1 MDGVGTN
8 PRRSYL
14 RSGFPAAPAPHE
26 PAGTLARDR
35 SYIETG
41 KSHRPGSVSMRSSGG
56 FHGRRIQK
64 TGGSTFIVSL
74 PKNWVV
80 SRGLG
85 PGDVLFFTP
94 RADGS
99 LTIFPESTASAE
111 SERRLVE
118 VSNDVDREHLFR
130 RLIAEYI
137 AGYPLLEIRTTGRM
151 NARTREVVRNFAQ
164 RMIGPEILEETAE
177 SVILQDVVGANP
189 LPIPSIIRREHQ
201 MVRAMQADA
210 MAAFRE
216 RDASI
221 AKDVVERDWE
231 VDRLHWFLEK
241 QVTSALRDARIL
253 ASLDLTLPE
262 CSTYLL
268 ASRVL
273 ERIADHAVR
282 IAETV
287 SILGKEPPPPKIV
300 EALDRMAARAAAAL
314 VDALD
319 SLDSRNIKK
328 ANEVIDAAKQLTRDR
343 DQILHE
349 LASKRGALAVGL
361 AYVLESLERAAFYAS
376 DLAEIAINR
385 AVESPPRPEA
395 PAVRAVRTGAV
406 T

>member
-1 MDGVGTN
+1 
-8 PRRSYL
+8 
-14 RSGFPAAPAPHE
+14 
-26 PAGTLARDR
+26 
-35 SYIETG
+35 
-41 KSHRPGSVSMRSSGG
+41 MRASGG

-74 PKNWVV
+74 PKNWVT
-80 SRGLG
+80 SRGLAA
-85 PGDVLFFTP
+85 GDVLYFTP

-99 LTIFPESTASAE
+99 LTVFPESAAASE
-111 SERRLVE
+111 VERRVVPVTNE
-118 VSNDVDREHLFR
+118 MDREHLFR

-137 AGYPLLEIRTTGRM
+137 AGYPLLEVRTEGRM
-151 NARTREVVRNFAQ
+151 SARTRQVVRNFAQ

-189 LPIPSIIRREHQ
+189 LPIPSIVRRMHQ

-210 MAAFRE
+210 MAAFRA
-216 RDASI
+216 RDDAI
-221 AKDVVERDWE
+221 ARDVVERDWE

-253 ASLDLTLPE
+253 ATLDLTLPE

-287 SILGKEPPPPKIV
+287 TLLGREVTPEKLVAEL
-300 EALDRMAARAAAAL
+300 ERMSERAATCL
-314 VDALD
+314 SDALD
-319 SLDSRNIKK
+319 SLDARDIEK
-328 ANEVIDAAKQLTRDR
+328 ANEVIDAAEQVTRER
-343 DQILHE
+343 AHVLRE
-349 LASKRGALAVGL
+349 LASKRGRLAVGV
-361 AYVLESLERAAFYAS
+361 AYVLESLERSAFYAS

-385 AVESPPRPEA
+385 AVDAPVRASEGAGGSAKPSSS
-395 PAVRAVRTGAV
+395 PAVG
-406 T
+406 

>member
-1 MDGVGTN
+1 
-8 PRRSYL
+8 
-14 RSGFPAAPAPHE
+14 
-26 PAGTLARDR
+26 
-35 SYIETG
+35 
-41 KSHRPGSVSMRSSGG
+41 MRSSGG

-64 TGGSTFIVSL
+64 TGGSTYIISL
-74 PKNWVV
+74 PKNWVT

-99 LTIFPESTASAE
+99 LTVFAE
-111 SERRLVE
+111 SVGPAEAERRVVG
-118 VSNDVDREHLFR
+118 VSNETPSEHLFR

-137 AGYPLLEIRTTGRM
+137 AGYPLLEIRTPNRM
-151 NARTREVVRNFAQ
+151 SPRTREVVRNFAQ

-189 LPIPSIIRREHQ
+189 LPIPSILRREQQ
-201 MVRAMQADA
+201 MVRAMQSDA
-210 MAAFRE
+210 MTAFRA
-216 RDASI
+216 RDPSI
-221 AKDVVERDWE
+221 ARDVIDRDWE

-282 IAETV
+282 IAETATTF
-287 SILGKEPPPPKIV
+287 GR
-300 EALDRMAARAAAAL
+300 EAAPDRLVAELDRMATASTAAL
-314 VDALD
+314 SDALD
-319 SLDSRNIKK
+319 SLDTRDIAK
-328 ANEVIDAAKQLTRDR
+328 ANRVIDAAKELRRARDHVLR
-343 DQILHE
+343 E
-349 LASKRGALAVGL
+349 LGTKRGRLAVGL
-361 AYVLESLERAAFYAS
+361 AYVLESLERSAFYAS

-385 AVESPPRPEA
+385 AVESPRGETATIGARKSA
-395 PAVRAVRTGAV
+395 PAPTGP
-406 T
+406 

>member
-1 MDGVGTN
+1 
-8 PRRSYL
+8 
-14 RSGFPAAPAPHE
+14 
-26 PAGTLARDR
+26 
-35 SYIETG
+35 
-41 KSHRPGSVSMRSSGG
+41 MRSSGG
-56 FHGRRIQK
+56 FHGRRIQR

-80 SRGLG
+80 ARGLG
-85 PGDVLFFTP
+85 PGDLLFFTP

-99 LTIFPESTASAE
+99 LAVYPESLDAPE
-111 SERRLVE
+111 GERRVVE
-118 VSNDVDREHLFR
+118 VTNDMEKEHLFR

-137 AGYPLLEIRTTGRM
+137 AGYPLLEVRTPARM
-151 NARTREVVRNFAQ
+151 SARTREVVRSFAQ

-177 SVILQDVVGANP
+177 SVVLQDVVGANP
-189 LPIPSIIRREHQ
+189 LPIPSIVRRMHQ
-201 MVRAMQADA
+201 MVRAMQSDA
-210 MAAFRE
+210 MTALRE
-216 RDASI
+216 RDPSI
-221 AKDVVERDWE
+221 ARDVVERDWE

-241 QVTSALRDARIL
+241 QVTSALRDARLL

-287 SILGKEPPPPKIV
+287 AILGRETMPPKLLD
-300 EALDRMAARAAAAL
+300 ALERMAQRAASGL

-319 SLDSRNIKK
+319 SLDSRDIAK
-328 ANEVIDAAKQLTRDR
+328 ANEVIDGAEQLTRER
-343 DQILHE
+343 DQILRE
-349 LASKRGALAVGL
+349 ITSKRGRLAVGL

-385 AVESPPRPEA
+385 AVESPERPSGPAAKA
-395 PAVRAVRTGAV
+395 PARAAA
-406 T
+406 